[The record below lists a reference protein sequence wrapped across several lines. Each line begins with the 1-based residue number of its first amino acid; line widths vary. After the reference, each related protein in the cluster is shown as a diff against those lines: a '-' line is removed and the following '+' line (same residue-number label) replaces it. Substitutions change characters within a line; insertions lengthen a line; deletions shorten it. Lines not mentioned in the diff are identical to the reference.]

1 MKSIFKVVSCA
12 ELQQVPSGK
21 PEGGVINKRNVVLQE
36 LGGKFENTYSVTM
49 LGNSAQCQLYA
60 NDLVVAALRFMVHE
74 YNGVTYQDIVMNEF
88 YKLN

>member
-1 MKSIFKVVSCA
+1 MKSIFKVVSCG

-21 PEGGVINKRNVVLQE
+21 PEGGVISKRNVVLQE

-60 NDLVVAALRFMVHE
+60 NEVVAAALRFLVHE
-74 YNGVTYQDIVMNEF
+74 YNGITYQDIVLSEF
-88 YKLN
+88 HKLG